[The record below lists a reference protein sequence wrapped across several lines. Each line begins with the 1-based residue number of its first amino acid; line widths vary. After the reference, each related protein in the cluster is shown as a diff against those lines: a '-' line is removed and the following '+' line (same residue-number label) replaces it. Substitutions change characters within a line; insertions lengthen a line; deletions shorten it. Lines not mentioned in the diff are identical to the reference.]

1 MPNPEQ
7 VAQFIDQWSKAPA
20 SERSAS
26 QSFLNELCDLIGA
39 PRPTATSDYQFELP
53 VPYTPPAGKKTTKY
67 IDLYKRGCFVLE
79 AKKYTARPSEPTE
92 LALALDDGPARKIGV
107 TRGTGQWDAAMQKAF
122 EQAEWYAHHLPR
134 EEPSPP
140 FLLVVDV
147 GHVIELYADF
157 SGRSRNYTAYP
168 DPTSHRIP
176 LAALAQSG
184 VRERLRILFTDPAQ
198 LDPSQHAAA
207 VTREIAGHLATLAKS
222 LEKAGHPP
230 KLVAEFLCR
239 CLFCMFAEDVG
250 LLPPKS
256 FREFLESLRRNTG
269 SFVPLMEAL
278 FREMDQGASVST
290 ILRQK
295 LLRFNGGL
303 FREQTVLP
311 VDDTQLGLLIQ
322 AAKCD
327 WHLVEPA
334 IFGTLLERALT
345 DTERGKLGAHFTP
358 RAYVERLVLPTVID
372 PLREDWRAARD
383 EAVLLANRDDLSAAR
398 KIVRAFHE
406 RLCAVRVLDPACG
419 SGNFLYVTL
428 EHLKRLEGEVL
439 ELLRRFGEKRDPA
452 VTVDPHQLLG
462 LELNERAVP
471 IAELVL
477 WIGYLQWHF
486 RVHGKVLPVE
496 PVLKEFKNIQ
506 HADAVLTYDGH
517 PKGITGKMA
526 EANSKLPGLPDNWRQ
541 KVAAHTG
548 AIFVWDRRSYKT
560 DPATGRSVPDE
571 TRSIQLFAYQNP
583 RPTEWPKADF
593 IVGNP
598 PFLGAA
604 KLREDLGDGYAETL
618 RSVYPDV
625 PESVDFVMYWWHK
638 AAELAA
644 NGKIRR
650 FGFITTNSLTQ
661 TFARRVVQ
669 HALDREVGLVFAV
682 PDHPWVDTADG
693 AAVRIAMTTAEKGAL
708 SGHLLEV
715 SKETATKDGAAEIL
729 FTSAAGRINADL
741 TVGADVSKTLPLQ
754 ANEGLSSPGVKLH
767 GSGFIVT
774 PVEAKSLGLGK
785 IAGLEKHIR
794 PYRNGRD
801 LLDKPRGALVIDFF
815 GLLAEEVRIKFP
827 QAYDWILSRVKPER
841 DANPRASYRDK
852 WWIHGEPR
860 KDLRPVLAGLPRY
873 IAIVE
878 TSKHRIF
885 QFLDA
890 SILPDNKLI
899 AIALNDAFHLG
910 VLSSNIHVVYA
921 VAAGGWIGF
930 GNDPVYVKTDC
941 FDPFPFPDCTEKQK
955 DKIRKLAEEL
965 DAHRKRAQQK
975 HGLGLTDIYNVLEK
989 VRAASASASV
999 FVGGVPPPR
1008 KDAAS
1013 RGEGTPPT
1021 VLTAKDKVIH
1031 DAALVTTLKQLHEDL
1046 DQAVAE
1052 AYGWPWP
1059 MADVEILKRV
1069 VGLNAARAAEEKA
1082 GHIRWL
1088 RPDYQ
1093 AKGELMLEGGSAHLP
1108 KSKPTKTKK
1117 PGKLAWPAKTA
1128 ERTVAVE
1135 HALAQA
1141 EEPQTAAEITK
1152 KFTRAKEADVQ
1163 EILDTLCA
1171 LGRVRPG
1178 DKAGTYVK

>member
-7 VAQFIDQWSKAPA
+7 VAQFIDQWSKVTA
-20 SERSAS
+20 SERSTA

-53 VPYTPPAGKKTTKY
+53 VPYTPPAGKKTNKY

-79 AKKYTARPSEPTE
+79 AKKYIDRPAESTE
-92 LALALDDGPARKIGV
+92 LALALNDGPARKAGV

-134 EEPSPP
+134 DEPSPP

-168 DPTSHRIP
+168 DPTSHHIP
-176 LAALAQSG
+176 LAALSKSE

-198 LDPSQHAAA
+198 LDPSQHAAV

-222 LEKAGHPP
+222 LENAGHPP

-383 EAVLLANRDDLSAAR
+383 EAVTLANRDDLVTAR
-398 KIVRAFHE
+398 KVVRAFHE

-486 RVHGKVLPVE
+486 RVHGQVLPAE

-506 HADAVLTYDGH
+506 HADAVLAYDGH

-526 EANSKLPGLPDNWRQ
+526 EANPKLPGLPDNWRQ

-548 AIFVWDRRSYKT
+548 AIFVWDRKSHKT
-560 DPATGRSVPDE
+560 DPATGRPVPDE

-583 RPTEWPKADF
+583 RPAAWPKADF

-625 PESVDFVMYWWHK
+625 PDSVDFVMYWWDK

-644 NGKIRR
+644 AGKIRR

-669 HALDREVGLVFAV
+669 RALDRDVGLVFAV

-708 SGHLLEV
+708 TGQLLEV
-715 SKETATKDGAAEIL
+715 IKETATKDGTDEIL
-729 FTSAAGRINADL
+729 FSSAAGRINADL
-741 TVGADVSKTLPLQ
+741 TVGADVSMSLPLQ
-754 ANEGLSSPGVKLH
+754 ANESLGYRGVQLI

-774 PVEAKSLGLGK
+774 PEEAQAFGLGK

-794 PYRNGRD
+794 PYRNGKD
-801 LLDKPRGALVIDFF
+801 LADTPRGVLVIDLY
-815 GLLAEEVRIKFP
+815 GLKAEEVRARYPKV
-827 QAYDWILSRVKPER
+827 YDWVVARVKPER
-841 DANPRASYRDK
+841 AANARAGYRDN

-860 KDLRPVLAGLPRY
+860 KDLRAALAKLPRY
-873 IAIVE
+873 IATIE
-878 TSKHRIF
+878 TTKHRHF

-890 SILPDNKLI
+890 EILPDNMLVV
-899 AIALNDAFHLG
+899 AALDDAFHLG
-910 VLSSNIHVVYA
+910 VLSSRIHVVYA
-921 VAAGGWIGF
+921 VAAGGWLGF
-930 GNDPVYVKTDC
+930 GNDPRYSKSRC

-955 DKIRKLAEEL
+955 TKIGKLAEEL
-965 DAHRKRAQQK
+965 DAHRKRAQQM
-975 HGLGLTDIYNVLEK
+975 HGLGLTDIYNALEK
-989 VRAASASASV
+989 VRAGA
-999 FVGGVPPPR
+999 
-1008 KDAAS
+1008 
-1013 RGEGTPPT
+1013 T
-1021 VLTAKDKVIH
+1021 LTTKDKVIH
-1031 DAALVTTLKQLHEDL
+1031 DAALVATLKQLHDDL

-1059 MADVEILKRV
+1059 MPDPDILKHV
-1069 VGLNAARAAEEKA
+1069 VELNAARAAEEKA

-1088 RPDYQ
+1088 RPEYQ
-1093 AKGELMLEGGSAHLP
+1093 AKGELMLEGGSAP
-1108 KSKPTKTKK
+1108 QKSGRKAPPTKKA
-1117 PGKLAWPAKTA
+1117 GKLPWPAKTA
-1128 ERTVAVE
+1128 ERTLAVE
-1135 HALAQA
+1135 AALAQA
-1141 EEPQTAAEITK
+1141 EEPLTAAEITK
-1152 KFTRAKEADVQ
+1152 KFARAKEADVQ

-1178 DKAGTYVK
+1178 DQPGTYVR